1 MTKEVNEKVVAF
13 LFPGQGAQEVGMG
26 RDLLGRDTFADGLM
40 ARASAAA
47 GEDLSRLCLRGPDR
61 RLAETAPLQPALTA
75 VCLALWQRLLD
86 AGIRGHATSGHSVGE
101 LPALA
106 AAGLL
111 DPGSAVELAAA
122 RGRAMGRAAAARAG
136 GMLAVT
142 GLSREAI
149 EEAIR
154 PLAGRG
160 VLAVATVNAP
170 TQVAL
175 SGDPEL
181 LGAAEGLLGARPE
194 AKVTRLRVSGA
205 WHSAQMEPAAADF
218 ARALAAAP
226 IGAGDGGIPMI
237 FNRHGREASDPAE
250 VRALLAGQL
259 TTPVRWDLVSARLA
273 DLGVTDLVEI
283 GPGKVL
289 RGLARLNPPT
299 AALRVHGVSDLRS
312 LERAAAE
319 LTAP

>member
-1 MTKEVNEKVVAF
+1 MIAL

-26 RDLLGRDTFADGLM
+26 RDLLGRDAFADDLL

-47 GEDLSRLCLRGPDR
+47 GEDLARLCLRGPDR

-75 VCLALWQRLLD
+75 VCLSLWRRLID
-86 AGIRGHATSGHSVGE
+86 AGVRGQVTAGHSVGE

-111 DPGSAVELAAA
+111 DPGSAVELAVA
-122 RGRAMGRAAAARAG
+122 RGRAMGAAAAARAG

-142 GLSREAI
+142 GLAREEV
-149 EEAIR
+149 EEGIR
-154 PLAGRG
+154 PLRGRG

-170 TQVAL
+170 VQVTL
-175 SGDPEL
+175 SGDPDL
-181 LGAAEGLLGARPE
+181 LGEAEILLGRRPE
-194 AKVTRLRVSGA
+194 AKITRLRVSGA
-205 WHSAQMEPAAADF
+205 WHSAHMEPAAAAF
-218 ARALAAAP
+218 AEALDGAP
-226 IGAGDGGIPMI
+226 IGGGGGEVPMV
-237 FNRHGREASDPAE
+237 FNRHGREARDPAE

-259 TTPVRWDLVSARLA
+259 TAPVRWDLVSVRLA
-273 DLGVTDLVEI
+273 EFGVTDLVEI

-289 RGLARLNPPT
+289 RGLARLNPAT

-319 LTAP
+319 LIGP